1 MDQSQNTQTFEFT
14 YSAREQDEVRKIREK
29 YMPTQPDKMELLRRL
44 DRSVTQKGTV
54 VSIIIGVVGTLIMG
68 LGMCC
73 CMVFEDVWF
82 IPGIVIGL
90 VGIGTL
96 ALAYPVYNRIT
107 QKERDRLAPE
117 ILRLTDELMK

>member
-1 MDQSQNTQTFEFT
+1 MNESQHTQTFHYT
-14 YSAREQDEVRKIREK
+14 YSAAEQDEIRKIREK
-29 YMPTQPDKMELLRRL
+29 YMPPEADKMEQLRQL

-54 VSIIIGVVGTLIMG
+54 VSLIIGVIGTLMMG
-68 LGMCC
+68 IGMCC
-73 CMVFEDVWF
+73 TMVFEDVWF
-82 IPGIVIGL
+82 IPGVIIGL

-107 QKERDRLAPE
+107 QKERQRLAPE